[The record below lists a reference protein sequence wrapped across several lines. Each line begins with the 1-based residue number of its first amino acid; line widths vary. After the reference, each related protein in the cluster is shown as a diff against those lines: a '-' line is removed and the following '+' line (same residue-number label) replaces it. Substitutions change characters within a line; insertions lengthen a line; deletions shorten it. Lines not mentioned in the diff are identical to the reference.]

1 MVLPVRIPDWI
12 IEGDGW
18 HVARG
23 AVLQMWLTFSEESR
37 YHLPPPG
44 VVGLRATAT
53 PLSPWPGAELGR
65 HPTRLDADGA
75 CIYWDAPSPVA
86 GVVSVRGGLEG
97 HAMDAPEGFPM
108 AAGVVRRVRDL
119 WGGWSEGE
127 VARAV
132 VVGEDVDVSRP
143 PPTHVV
149 TPGVIPGRDDR
160 GSWSGALVDLEVM
173 RRPPGRPHAA

>member
-1 MVLPVRIPDWI
+1 MSSRSAPSRHSRSASSATSLPAA
-12 IEGDGW
+12 DGSG
-18 HVARG
+18 HP
-23 AVLQMWLTFSEESR
+23 SR
-37 YHLPPPG
+37 AI
-44 VVGLRATAT
+44 AT
-53 PLSPWPGAELGR
+53 WPGAELGR
-65 HPTRLDADGA
+65 HPTRFDADGA

-97 HAMDAPEGFPM
+97 HTMDAPEGFPM

-160 GSWSGALVDLEVM
+160 GSWSGAFVDLEVM